1 MTRVCDSWPLRAPA
15 RSQPIDHQFPKHP
28 DPLQSMRCPLPTTST
43 SRAFIG
49 LFLLLLLLVPIP
61 AGAQFGSAVG
71 VAGPADG
78 PSEILVLRPTGD
90 RGQPVLAVY
99 RHEGGRWVRTASLR
113 PAPPAAPSE
122 GFSPSLAVAG
132 DVVVAGAGDADG
144 ASAGTLYR
152 RGTDGWMTEGRI
164 PLGPEAPGASEAPAA
179 VSMATLMGIMQP
191 PTRAVA
197 AARGGDLVAVWAS
210 RPAADRVRVLRR
222 TGDSWELES
231 DLEAP
236 GPAGFGGQVV
246 LVAEDDLLAVGAPAR
261 GPTGAVLLFRRD
273 QNGEWRLEEEIRGDL
288 PIRSGFGSAMA
299 VKGAELWV
307 GAPAA
312 NTVIGFRHGPDG
324 WSEVDRLEGPGDAA
338 GQGSAFGRALALHGD
353 ELWVGAPLAEEGK
366 GVVARYTR
374 SSTDWER
381 SEVLRP
387 AETGRTGFGAALA
400 ASDDVVVVGAPLA
413 GGGVGAA
420 AVYTRGSDGWSESQW
435 LTGAPALESIT
446 GEVRCA
452 GGSAG
457 PFECRSVD
465 LLAFLSLESL
475 GAGPGERVS
484 DVWGWGDPETGREYA
499 LVGRTAG
506 MAIVDITEPSAPE
519 FIGLV
524 PGNPSGARDIKT
536 YGHHAFFTG
545 DGAGDHGLIVFDLTR
560 LRQPAPASGTFEP
573 DARYTGIASAHNL
586 IMDAESGIAI
596 PVGANS
602 GGQTCGGGFHM
613 IDVTTPLEPA
623 FLGCYTDDVGLI
635 APGRSHD
642 GQCVV
647 YRGPDRRFSGR
658 RVCFASNETALR
670 IIDITRPDS
679 VREVAVAS
687 YPGVAYAHQGWLTED
702 HRYFFMNDEL
712 DELVGLTDR
721 TRTLVW
727 DVAELDDPILVAEHF
742 GPTGATDH
750 NLYIRG
756 NRMYQANYQGGFR
769 LVDISDPERPVAI
782 GSFDTTPYEGDP
794 PGFGSGAWTAYPFL
808 PSGTVVVTSM
818 YEGLFLL
825 KPRPVLP

>member
-1 MTRVCDSWPLRAPA
+1 M
-15 RSQPIDHQFPKHP
+15 
-28 DPLQSMRCPLPTTST
+28 PTTRT
-43 SRAFIG
+43 SRAFTG
-49 LFLLLLLLVPIP
+49 LFLLLLLITPL
-61 AGAQFGSAVG
+61 AASAQFGSVVG
-71 VAGPADG
+71 VAGTADG
-78 PSEILVLRPTGD
+78 APEVLVLRPTGD

-99 RHEGGRWVRTASLR
+99 RHDGERWVRTASLQ

-122 GFSPSLAVAG
+122 GFSASLAVAG
-132 DVVVAGAGDADG
+132 DLAVAGAGDADG
-144 ASAGTLYR
+144 AWAGTLYR
-152 RGTDGWMTEGRI
+152 RGTAGWTTDGRI
-164 PLGPEAPGASEAPAA
+164 PLSPEAPGAAEAPAA
-179 VSMATLMGIMQP
+179 VSMSTLVGIMQP
-191 PTRAVA
+191 PTRVIAVA
-197 AARGGDLVAVWAS
+197 DRGDLVAVWAN
-210 RPAADRVRVLRR
+210 RPAADRVRILRR
-222 TGDSWELES
+222 VGTGWKLEA

-236 GPAGFGGQVV
+236 GPAAFGRQVV
-246 LVAEDDLLAVGAPAR
+246 LVAEDDLLAVGAPGR
-261 GPTGAVLLFRRD
+261 GPSGAVLLYRRD
-273 QNGEWRLEEEIRGDL
+273 QNGQWGLEEEIRSSL
-288 PIRSGFGSAMA
+288 PLRSGFGSAVA
-299 VKGAELWV
+299 LDGRDLLV
-307 GAPAA
+307 GAPSA
-312 NTVIGFRHGPDG
+312 NAVLGFRHDTDG
-324 WSEVDRLEGPGDAA
+324 WTETDRLEGTGEIAA
-338 GQGSAFGRALALHGD
+338 EGSAFGQALALHGN

-366 GVVARYTR
+366 GVVTRYTR
-374 SSTDWER
+374 SSSGWER

-387 AETGRTGFGAALA
+387 DAAGRTGFGASLA
-400 ASDDVVVVGAPLA
+400 AADDVAVVGAPLA

-420 AVYTRGSDGWSESQW
+420 AVYTRGSGGWSEAQW

-519 FIGLV
+519 FVGLV

-545 DGAGDHGLIVFDLTR
+545 DGAGDHGLVVFDLTR

-602 GGQTCGGGFHM
+602 GGRTCGGGFHM
-613 IDVTTPLEPA
+613 VDVTTPLKPS

-647 YRGPDRRFSGR
+647 YRGPDRRFNGR

-679 VREVAVAS
+679 VREVAIAS

-756 NRMYQANYQGGFR
+756 TRMYQANYQGGFR
-769 LVDISDPERPVAI
+769 LVDISDPERPVDL

-818 YEGLFLL
+818 YEGHFRLR
-825 KPRPVLP
+825 PRPVLPELRHRGRDSFRPRCVPFLQPRLPGRPFRSCDP